1 MAGVIT
7 AGEGEKTVQQVPAE
21 RGKALLRRLDRCLGI
36 PLLYLIALF
45 RPKKSL
51 LGAQFH
57 SPLSTDPSTRLTDE
71 VTIKR
76 IGICVFAA
84 VGDALLAAAILADLK
99 QFRNQIQAK
108 TGEQIS
114 VTIFSTPANAEVFKL
129 INNFD
134 RIVFI
139 PITSPWHALQT
150 MRQSIAQ
157 FPVDVLIDTSQWSK
171 ISAILCAL
179 SGAKLTIGFNT
190 PGQYRYFAYDVL
202 IHHSPTVHEID
213 NFRALLR
220 PLNITTGAMPELDLT
235 NIVQGDQPHVTKPF
249 IVLHPWASGTQ
260 FAMREWPINSWLE
273 LGKRLVSAGYKII
286 ITGGPDDKKRAA
298 DLVQKLNASLASA
311 NLSASTPSNL
321 VAPEGS
327 ALIISVAGSANWLET
342 ARLINR
348 AEAVVSINTGT
359 MHLAAI
365 LGRPLVA
372 LHGPTNPARWG
383 PLTRG
388 SAIPVILGPGLS
400 EGGAYLHLGS
410 EYPKEPVYLMDQIS
424 PDAVINALK
433 SNFGLQIS

>member
-139 PITSPWHALQT
+139 PITSLWHALQT

-260 FAMREWPINSWLE
+260 FAMREWPINSWLA
-273 LGKRLVSAGYKII
+273 LGKRLVSAGYAII

-321 VAPEGS
+321 VAPQGS

-383 PLTRG
+383 PLTSG

-424 PDAVINALK
+424 PDAVIKALK

>member
-1 MAGVIT
+1 VST
-7 AGEGEKTVQQVPAE
+7 AGEGGSKVEQVPAE
-21 RGKALLRRLDRCLGI
+21 RGKALLRRLDRWLGI
-36 PLLYLIALF
+36 PLLFLIALF
-45 RPKKSL
+45 GPKKSR

-57 SPLSTDPSTRLTDE
+57 TLLSNDLSTRLTDDI
-71 VTIKR
+71 TIKR
-76 IGICVFAA
+76 IGVCVFAA

-99 QFRNQIQAK
+99 QYRNQMQAK

-114 VTIFSTPANAEVFKL
+114 VTIFSTPANAEIFKL
-129 INNFD
+129 ISNFD
-134 RIVFI
+134 RLVLI
-139 PITSPWHALQT
+139 PITFPWHALRT
-150 MRQSIAQ
+150 MRESIAQ
-157 FPVDVLIDTSQWSK
+157 FPIDVLIDTSQWSK

-190 PGQYRYFAYDVL
+190 PGQYRHFAYDVL
-202 IHHSPTVHEID
+202 IHHSPTVHEVD

-273 LGKRLVSAGYKII
+273 LGKRLVSTGYKII

-365 LGRPLVA
+365 LGKPLVA

-383 PLTRG
+383 PLTSG

>member
-365 LGRPLVA
+365 LGKPLVA

-383 PLTRG
+383 PLAGGTL
-388 SAIPVILGPGLS
+388 IPAILGPGIN

-410 EYPKEPVYLMDQIS
+410 EYPKKPLYLMDQIS
-424 PDAVINALK
+424 PDAVIGALK
-433 SNFGLQIS
+433 SNFGLRIA

>member
-383 PLTRG
+383 PLTSG

-424 PDAVINALK
+424 PDAVIGALK